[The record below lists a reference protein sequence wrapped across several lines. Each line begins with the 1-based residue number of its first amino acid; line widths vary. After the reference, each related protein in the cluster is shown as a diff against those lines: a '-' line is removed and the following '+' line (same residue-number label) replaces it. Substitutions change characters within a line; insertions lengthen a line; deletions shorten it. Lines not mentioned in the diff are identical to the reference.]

1 MWQLTKKNLLVN
13 RKPGK
18 YYKLRLKCP
27 QYNHFYILMALQ
39 LHPYTVVL
47 AVSALTTLITSL
59 IILRRDVTGST
70 ALGGVLLASFI
81 WSGAY
86 AMTWALTDLQ
96 EKLLWLKI
104 MYIGVVSVPALFLI
118 FTLQITQ
125 HDNWLTSRN
134 LVVLALEPLT
144 ILALLWLDVRFMF
157 DQINVAQ
164 RGGFT
169 VLQIER
175 GPGFWLNIIY
185 SYALILMAFV
195 ALWMGSIRANRL
207 FRRQY
212 LIILIG
218 SMIPFA
224 ASLFTQARYKELAEL
239 DMAPISF
246 AVMSILYAYA
256 VFRHQFM
263 DLLPVARG
271 RLIESMSDGVL
282 VVDAKGRIVDINP
295 AMKSFLEDEPAALIG
310 RNISEVLN
318 LWSHNVDQ
326 LLEGFETR
334 SELKFRGKPI
344 RYLDLRITP
353 LYNDG
358 DALNGRLIVF
368 RDVTDRKI
376 VEQNLRRAMDRLQ
389 TQLIEI
395 GTLQSQLR
403 EQAIRD
409 ALTNVFNRRYLEETL
424 VRELARA
431 ERESYPLCLIM
442 MDLDYF
448 KDVND
453 THGHEAGDI
462 VLKVLAE
469 TVVRQSRHGDFVCRY
484 GGEEF
489 VLVMPNIGI
498 ETARQRA
505 EELHQIINSLRI
517 PYGVF
522 TLTTTISMGVAAYP
536 EHGKT
541 KEELLR
547 SADRAMYIAKN
558 TGRNRVVVYP
568 EPEWSAD

>member
-1 MWQLTKKNLLVN
+1 MV
-13 RKPGK
+13 
-18 YYKLRLKCP
+18 
-27 QYNHFYILMALQ
+27 LQ
-39 LHPYTVVL
+39 FHPYTVVL

-59 IILRRDVTGST
+59 IILRREVTGST

-86 AMTWALTDLQ
+86 AMTWSLTSLQ
-96 EKLLWLKI
+96 DKVLWLKI
-104 MYIGVVSVPALFLI
+104 MYMGVVAVPALFLI
-118 FTLQITQ
+118 FTLQITH
-125 HDNWLTSRN
+125 HDNWLTPRN
-134 LVVLALEPLT
+134 LALLALEPLT
-144 ILALLWLDVRFMF
+144 ILLLLWLDVRFMF
-157 DQINVAQ
+157 NQIDLAQ

-169 VLQIER
+169 VLNIER
-175 GPGFWLNIIY
+175 GPGFWLNTIY
-185 SYALILMAFV
+185 SYALILLALV
-195 ALWMGSIRANRL
+195 ALAVGSMRANQF

-218 SMIPFA
+218 SVIPFA
-224 ASLFTQARYKELAEL
+224 ASLFTQARYEELADL
-239 DMAPISF
+239 DMAPMSF
-246 AVMSILYAYA
+246 SVMSILYAYA

-271 RLIESMSDGVL
+271 RLIENMSDGVL
-282 VVDAKGRIVDINP
+282 VVDGMGRIVDINP
-295 AMKSFLEDEPAALIG
+295 AMKSFLDDEPAALIG

-318 LWSHNVDQ
+318 LWSHDVDQ

-334 SELKFRGKPI
+334 TELKFRGKPT

-353 LYNDG
+353 LYND
-358 DALNGRLIVF
+358 DNVMNGRLIVF

-395 GTLQSQLR
+395 GTLQSKLR

-424 VRELARA
+424 ERELARA

-453 THGHEAGDI
+453 THGHEAGDV
-462 VLKVLAE
+462 VLKALSE
-469 TVVRQSRHGDFVCRY
+469 TVMRQSRHGDFVCRY

-505 EELHQIINSLRI
+505 EELHQIVNSLNI
-517 PYGVF
+517 PYGNF
-522 TLTTTISMGVAAYP
+522 NLTTTISMGVAAYP
-536 EHGKT
+536 EHGKS

-547 SADRAMYIAKN
+547 AADRAMYIAKN

-568 EPEWSAD
+568 EPELSVD

>member
-1 MWQLTKKNLLVN
+1 
-13 RKPGK
+13 
-18 YYKLRLKCP
+18 
-27 QYNHFYILMALQ
+27 
-39 LHPYTVVL
+39 
-47 AVSALTTLITSL
+47 
-59 IILRRDVTGST
+59 
-70 ALGGVLLASFI
+70 
-81 WSGAY
+81 
-86 AMTWALTDLQ
+86 
-96 EKLLWLKI
+96 
-104 MYIGVVSVPALFLI
+104 
-118 FTLQITQ
+118 LQITQ
-125 HDNWLTSRN
+125 HDDWLTSRN
-134 LVVLALEPLT
+134 LVLLALEPLT
-144 ILALLWLDVRFMF
+144 ILVLLWLDVKFMF
-157 DQINVAQ
+157 NQIDLAQ

-169 VLQIER
+169 VLNIER
-175 GPGFWLNIIY
+175 GPGFWLNTIY
-185 SYALILMAFV
+185 SYVLILLAFF
-195 ALWMGSIRANRL
+195 ALGVGSMRAHRY

-218 SMIPFA
+218 SAIPFA
-224 ASLFTQARYKELAEL
+224 ASLFTQARYEELADL
-239 DMAPISF
+239 DMAPMSF

-271 RLIESMSDGVL
+271 RLIENMSDGVL

-295 AMKSFLEDEPAALIG
+295 AMKSFLDEEPAALIG

-318 LWSHNVDQ
+318 LWSHEVDQ

-334 SELKFRGKPI
+334 TELKFRGKPT

-353 LYNDG
+353 LYND
-358 DALNGRLIVF
+358 DNVMNGRLIVF

-395 GTLQSQLR
+395 GTLQSKLR

-409 ALTNVFNRRYLEETL
+409 ALTNVFNRRYLEDTL
-424 VRELARA
+424 ERELARA

-453 THGHEAGDI
+453 TYGHEAGDV
-462 VLKVLAE
+462 VLKALAE
-469 TVVRQSRHGDFVCRY
+469 MVMRQSRQGDFVCRY

-505 EELHQIINSLRI
+505 EELHQTVNSLNI
-517 PYGVF
+517 PYSNF
-522 TLTTTISMGVAAYP
+522 NLTTTISMGVAAYP
-536 EHGKT
+536 EHGKS

-547 SADRAMYIAKN
+547 AADRAMYIAKN

-568 EPEWSAD
+568 EPELSVD

>member
-1 MWQLTKKNLLVN
+1 MV
-13 RKPGK
+13 
-18 YYKLRLKCP
+18 
-27 QYNHFYILMALQ
+27 LQ
-39 LHPYTVVL
+39 FHPYTVVL

-59 IILRRDVTGST
+59 IILRREVTGST

-86 AMTWALTDLQ
+86 AMTWSLTSLQ
-96 EKLLWLKI
+96 DKVLWLKI
-104 MYIGVVSVPALFLI
+104 MYMGVVAVPALFLI
-118 FTLQITQ
+118 FTLQITH
-125 HDNWLTSRN
+125 HDNWLTPRN
-134 LVVLALEPLT
+134 LALLALEPLT
-144 ILALLWLDVRFMF
+144 ILLLLWLDVRFMF
-157 DQINVAQ
+157 NQIDLAQ

-169 VLQIER
+169 VLNIER
-175 GPGFWLNIIY
+175 GPGFWLNTIY
-185 SYALILMAFV
+185 SYALILLALV
-195 ALWMGSIRANRL
+195 ALAVGSMRANQF

-218 SMIPFA
+218 SVIPFA
-224 ASLFTQARYKELAEL
+224 ASLFTQARYEELADL
-239 DMAPISF
+239 DMAPMSF
-246 AVMSILYAYA
+246 SVMSILYAYA

-271 RLIESMSDGVL
+271 RLIENMSDGVL
-282 VVDAKGRIVDINP
+282 VVDGMGRIVDINP
-295 AMKSFLEDEPAALIG
+295 AMKSFLDDEPAALIG

-318 LWSHNVDQ
+318 LWSHDVDQ

-334 SELKFRGKPI
+334 TELKFRGKPT

-353 LYNDG
+353 LYND
-358 DALNGRLIVF
+358 DNVMNGRLIVF

-395 GTLQSQLR
+395 GTLQSKLR

-424 VRELARA
+424 ERELARA

-453 THGHEAGDI
+453 TYGHEAGDV
-462 VLKVLAE
+462 VLKALAE
-469 TVVRQSRHGDFVCRY
+469 TVMRQSRHGDFVCRY

-505 EELHQIINSLRI
+505 EELHQIVNSLNI
-517 PYGVF
+517 PYGNF
-522 TLTTTISMGVAAYP
+522 NLTTTISMGVAAYP
-536 EHGKT
+536 EHGKS

-547 SADRAMYIAKN
+547 AADRAMYIAKN

-568 EPEWSAD
+568 EPELSVD

>member
-1 MWQLTKKNLLVN
+1 MD
-13 RKPGK
+13 
-18 YYKLRLKCP
+18 
-27 QYNHFYILMALQ
+27 LQ
-39 LHPYTVVL
+39 FHPYTGVL
-47 AVSALTTLITSL
+47 AISAFTTLITSL

-81 WSGAY
+81 WSGSY
-86 AMTWALTDLQ
+86 AMTWALIDLQ
-96 EKLLWLKI
+96 EKVLWLKI

-125 HDNWLTSRN
+125 HDDWLTSRN
-134 LVVLALEPLT
+134 LAVLALEPFT
-144 ILALLWLDVRFMF
+144 ILALLWLDAPFMF
-157 DQINVAQ
+157 DQINLAQ
-164 RGGFT
+164 RGSFT
-169 VLQIER
+169 VLHLER
-175 GPGFWLNIIY
+175 GPGFWLNTIY
-185 SYALILMAFV
+185 SYALILLAFI
-195 ALWMGSIRANRL
+195 ALGAGSLRTNRF

-218 SMIPFA
+218 SVIPFA
-224 ASLFTQARYKELAEL
+224 ASLFTQARYEELAGL

-295 AMKSFLEDEPAALIG
+295 AMKSFLDDEPATLIG

-318 LWSHNVDQ
+318 LWSHNADQ

-334 SELKFRGKPI
+334 TELKFRGKPT

-368 RDVTDRKI
+368 RDMTDRKI

-389 TQLIEI
+389 GQLIEI

-424 VRELARA
+424 ERELSRA
-431 ERESYPLCLIM
+431 ERESYPLCIIM

-453 THGHEAGDI
+453 TYGHEAGDV
-462 VLKVLAE
+462 VLKALAE
-469 TVVRQSRHGDFVCRY
+469 TVMRQSRHGDFVCRY

-505 EELHQIINSLRI
+505 EELHQTVNSLNI
-517 PYGVF
+517 PYGSF
-522 TLTTTISMGVAAYP
+522 NLTTTISMGVAAYP

-568 EPEWSAD
+568 EPELSVD

>member
-1 MWQLTKKNLLVN
+1 
-13 RKPGK
+13 
-18 YYKLRLKCP
+18 
-27 QYNHFYILMALQ
+27 MALQ
-39 LHPYTVVL
+39 FHPYTVVL
-47 AVSALTTLITSL
+47 VISALTTLITSL

-86 AMTWALTDLQ
+86 AMTWSLTDVQ
-96 EKLLWLKI
+96 EKVLWLKI
-104 MYIGVVSVPALFLI
+104 MYMGVVAVPALFLI

-134 LVVLALEPLT
+134 LVLLALEPLM
-144 ILALLWLDVRFMF
+144 ILGLLWLDVRFMF
-157 DQINVAQ
+157 NRIDVAQ

-169 VLQIER
+169 VLTIER
-175 GPGFWLNIIY
+175 GPGFWLNTIY
-185 SYALILMAFV
+185 SYALILLALV
-195 ALWMGSIRANRL
+195 ALGVGSMRAHRY

-218 SMIPFA
+218 SAIPFA
-224 ASLFTQARYKELAEL
+224 ASLFTQARYEELGDL
-239 DMAPISF
+239 DMAPMSF

-271 RLIESMSDGVL
+271 RLIENMSDGVL

-295 AMKSFLEDEPAALIG
+295 AMKSFLDDEPAALIG

-318 LWSHNVDQ
+318 LWSHDVDQ

-334 SELKFRGKPI
+334 TELKFRGKPS

-353 LYNDG
+353 LYND
-358 DALNGRLIVF
+358 DNVMNGRLIVF

-395 GTLQSQLR
+395 GTLQSKLR

-409 ALTNVFNRRYLEETL
+409 ALTNVFNRRYLEDTL
-424 VRELARA
+424 ERELARA

-453 THGHEAGDI
+453 TYGHEAGDV
-462 VLKVLAE
+462 VLKALAE
-469 TVVRQSRHGDFVCRY
+469 TVMRQSRQGDFVCRY

-505 EELHQIINSLRI
+505 EELHQTVNLLNI
-517 PYGVF
+517 PYGNF
-522 TLTTTISMGVAAYP
+522 NLTTTISMGVAAYP

-547 SADRAMYIAKN
+547 AADRAMYIAKH

-568 EPEWSAD
+568 EPELSVD